1 MGHEKVLGEVFDVG
15 KFEPEAPRAGGDGR
29 LRCEAELCAVA
40 QRLRGPFEKK
50 RGEVDLDGRA
60 FPSLHS
66 MFLLAPKLGSQG

>member
-15 KFEPEAPRAGGDGR
+15 KFEPEVPRAGGDGR

-50 RGEVDLDGRA
+50 GREVDPDGPA
-60 FPSLHS
+60 SPSLHS